1 MTRVG
6 NFTGQ
11 AGRWLASFGLALV
24 VLWAC
29 QGRSS
34 TDAAPRVLAVR
45 GPLIT
50 EELNNIAVFKT
61 ASPSVV
67 NITTLAVARDQFSM
81 NAQQVP
87 RGTGTGFVWDERGYI
102 VTNFHV
108 VQDASGARVTLADQ
122 KSFRAEL
129 VGTFPDRDLA
139 VLKIDAPNSLRWPSV
154 PART

>member
-1 MTRVG
+1 MRAPGPSST
-6 NFTGQ
+6 
-11 AGRWLASFGLALV
+11 LASLRKV
-24 VLWAC
+24 
-29 QGRSS
+29 SS
-34 TDAAPRVLAVR
+34 TSGGSATSWSRATSP
-45 GPLIT
+45 T
-50 EELNNIAVFKT
+50 ESAR
-61 ASPSVV
+61 P
-67 NITTLAVARDQFSM
+67 TTHLCLWRCRIPLAVARDQFSM

-122 KSFRAEL
+122 RSFRAKL

>member
-1 MTRVG
+1 M
-6 NFTGQ
+6 
-11 AGRWLASFGLALV
+11 
-24 VLWAC
+24 
-29 QGRSS
+29 
-34 TDAAPRVLAVR
+34 LAVR

-122 KSFRAEL
+122 RSFRAKL